1 MKSIRIHQRES
12 NPLTLSWYLGVWPY
26 GAVILHA
33 AYTMLL
39 GNVVG
44 PDYVN
49 APKRVKSMLGLKV

>member
-1 MKSIRIHQRES
+1 
-12 NPLTLSWYLGVWPY
+12 LGVWPY

>member
-1 MKSIRIHQRES
+1 MSTRIYRRVS
-12 NPLTLSWYLGVWPY
+12 NLLNLSWYLGKWPY

-33 AYTMLL
+33 WYTVLL

-49 APKRVKSMLGLKV
+49 APKRVKGMLGVKA

>member
-1 MKSIRIHQRES
+1 
-12 NPLTLSWYLGVWPY
+12 LGKWPY

-33 AYTMLL
+33 WYTVLL

-49 APKRVKSMLGLKV
+49 APKRVKGMLGVKA